1 VRERFRS
8 TRLRPSQ
15 RWRARPRSES
25 DVVPTTGQGDAP
37 AGGRGAW
44 SALRRLPLYGWVLV
58 AVVVGVLT
66 GLALGEDA
74 RSLELLPKVILRGLT
89 AMATPMVVLAILSAI
104 LTNEIRGRQGLRM
117 MLFYLL
123 NTLAALVIS
132 IALANL
138 VKPGVG
144 VSLVEPGTLPSLPP
158 RKSVTELVTELVP
171 KSLGEAL
178 AQNNIAQL
186 VLVALAVALALNAV
200 RTRQLERGETSAQQA
215 VDLIVLGFELMMKV
229 LLWIVALVPFA
240 VFGVVAAS
248 VGGAEALRLLESL
261 VWLILVVV
269 GGLACQVGWYL
280 LLVGV
285 VGRRSPLRFLRSASD
300 AMAGAFSTASTGAT
314 MPITLR
320 ALEGPLGVSRAS
332 SQLAACVGTNFN
344 NDGTALYQAAAVLF
358 IAQAL
363 GIPLD
368 LFDQILLAL
377 TTIVASIGAGSIPSG
392 SFVTLPLI
400 FSAVGLPPDKI
411 PLLLTVDWFLDRCRT
426 TCNVLGD
433 ITVAVLLDR
442 TAGSEPAAV
451 SQATSPP

>member
-1 VRERFRS
+1 MQP
-8 TRLRPSQ
+8 TR
-15 RWRARPRSES
+15 
-25 DVVPTTGQGDAP
+25 GQGDGPGA
-37 AGGRGAW
+37 ARGPW
-44 SALRRLPLYGWVLV
+44 SALRRLPLYAWVLV
-58 AVVVGVLT
+58 AVALAVPT
-66 GLALGEDA
+66 GIALGEDA
-74 RSLELLPKVILRGLT
+74 RSLELLPKIILRALT
-89 AMATPMVVLAILSAI
+89 AMATPLVVLAILSAI
-104 LTNEIRGRQGLRM
+104 VTNEIRGRQGLRM
-117 MLFYLL
+117 MLYYGF
-123 NTLAALVIS
+123 NTLVALAIS
-132 IALANL
+132 IALVNL

-144 VSLVEPGTLPSLPP
+144 VSLMEGGALPSLPP
-158 RKSVTELVTELVP
+158 RKTVSELATELVP

-186 VLVALAVALALNAV
+186 VLVALAIALALNAV
-200 RTRQLERGETSAQQA
+200 RMRQLARGEASAQQA
-215 VDLIVLGFELMMKV
+215 VDLITLGFELMMKV

-248 VGGAEALRLLESL
+248 VGGEEALRLLKSL
-261 VWLILVVV
+261 LWLILVVV
-269 GGLACQVGWYL
+269 TGLACQVGWYL
-280 LLVGV
+280 VLVTV

-314 MPITLR
+314 MPITLK

-363 GIPLD
+363 GVPLD
-368 LFDQILLAL
+368 VVDQIVLAL

-400 FSAVGLPPDKI
+400 FSAVGLPADKI

-442 TAGSEPAAV
+442 SAAAEAAAD
-451 SQATSPP
+451 QRAPSPP

>member
-1 VRERFRS
+1 V
-8 TRLRPSQ
+8 T
-15 RWRARPRSES
+15 
-25 DVVPTTGQGDAP
+25 TTGHGGGP
-37 AGGRGAW
+37 AAGSSAW
-44 SALRRLPLYGWVLV
+44 SKLRRLPLYAWVLV
-58 AVVVGVLT
+58 AVAFAIPT
-66 GLALGEDA
+66 GLVLGEDA
-74 RSLELLPKVILRGLT
+74 RSLELLPKVILRALT
-89 AMATPMVVLAILSAI
+89 AMATPLVVLAILSAI
-104 LTNEIRGRQGLRM
+104 VTNEIRGRQGLRM

-132 IALANL
+132 ISLSNL
-138 VKPGVG
+138 IKPGVG
-144 VSLVEPGTLPSLPP
+144 VSLAEEGALSSLPP

-178 AQNNIAQL
+178 VQNNIAQL
-186 VLVALAVALALNAV
+186 VLVALAIALALNAL
-200 RTRQLERGETSAQQA
+200 RRRQLAQGETSAQQA
-215 VDLIVLGFELMMKV
+215 VDLITLGFELMMKV
-229 LLWIVALVPFA
+229 LLWVVAVVPLA

-248 VGGAEALRLLESL
+248 VGGEAALRLLESL
-261 VWLILVVV
+261 LWLILVVV
-269 GGLACQVGWYL
+269 AGLACQVGWYL
-280 LLVGV
+280 TLVWV
-285 VGRRSPLRFLRSASD
+285 LGRRSPGRFLRSASD
-300 AMAGAFSTASTGAT
+300 AMAGAFSTSSTGAT

-320 ALEGPLGVSRAS
+320 ALQGPLGVSRAS

-368 LFDQILLAL
+368 LVDQILVAL
-377 TTIVASIGAGSIPSG
+377 TTIVASVGAGSIPSG

-400 FSAVGLPPDKI
+400 FAAVGLPADKI

-442 TAGSEPAAV
+442 TAGAEPAAAR
-451 SQATSPP
+451 QATSPP